1 LPWPRLPFECLGR
14 GTLARIEPPRSVRE
28 RTAETISFT
37 LDDFRRAA
45 SFPLTHTIA
54 VPEGGDT
61 SPTAVQK
68 APAPHSRWAGD

>member
-1 LPWPRLPFECLGR
+1 MR
-14 GTLARIEPPRSVRE
+14 ARIESPRTVRE

-54 VPEGGDT
+54 VPESGEMALLRCKN
-61 SPTAVQK
+61 SL
-68 APAPHSRWAGD
+68 